1 MKANS
6 SNFEAI
12 PAAALSELTTGSALA
27 VIINTTGESHILKAL
42 GTLFCHASYKVYYVE
57 PGINQLRKTLDLCS
71 EMNLKTIVLTGE
83 ELPPIDRFIPE
94 KYYSATLVAPGSE
107 FTGCDLLSHI
117 LTDKNAG
124 SFSLIGYQL
133 YHFSPEKLK
142 TLRERF
148 FEEMRLGV
156 LRGGINNAEPLT
168 RNSTHFFVDM
178 SSVRQADF
186 PDNSHHLPNGLYG
199 EEMCQLTRYI
209 GMGQRF
215 QSLFLYGYVSKSKY
229 NTTSTQ
235 LTAEVL
241 WHLFEAMAA
250 SISEDPDVTVPEE
263 MFNKKIVSMGQDGQE
278 LVFISSTTTG
288 RWWMIVPDMKNNVN
302 QFIACSYSDY
312 LTAYSGEIP
321 LRWLFFYQK
330 INPS

>member
-12 PAAALSELTTGSALA
+12 PAAALSELTTGGALA

-124 SFSLIGYQL
+124 SFSLI
-133 YHFSPEKLK
+133 E
-142 TLRERF
+142 
-148 FEEMRLGV
+148 
-156 LRGGINNAEPLT
+156 
-168 RNSTHFFVDM
+168 
-178 SSVRQADF
+178 
-186 PDNSHHLPNGLYG
+186 
-199 EEMCQLTRYI
+199 I
-209 GMGQRF
+209 GRAH
-215 QSLFLYGYVSKSKY
+215 V
-229 NTTSTQ
+229 
-235 LTAEVL
+235 
-241 WHLFEAMAA
+241 
-250 SISEDPDVTVPEE
+250 
-263 MFNKKIVSMGQDGQE
+263 
-278 LVFISSTTTG
+278 
-288 RWWMIVPDMKNNVN
+288 
-302 QFIACSYSDY
+302 
-312 LTAYSGEIP
+312 
-321 LRWLFFYQK
+321 
-330 INPS
+330 